1 MGEDTFAVL
10 LLIGR
15 PACGKSRIIDSLMHT
30 PPDVRRRRFRI
41 ASLDVLD
48 DFPMVWA
55 WLEEDR
61 ILSERLGQPRV
72 HTDADGC
79 FKYHYQW
86 HLLIERLSLEYHKR
100 LRDDPTWHD
109 HTTVI
114 VEFARGSEHGGYA
127 EAVSHLADDLLHR
140 AAVVYVQVSFEQSL
154 RRNRRRFRPE
164 RPDGI
169 LEHGVPEE
177 ILTRLYRD
185 DDWATF
191 SASDSDFLTVRA
203 VRVPYVVFENEEDV
217 RTGKPDQLAARLEA
231 ELGRLWELQ
240 GAR

>member
-72 HTDADGC
+72 HTDADGG
-79 FKYHYQW
+79 FKHP
-86 HLLIERLSLEYHKR
+86 LDGFSSPE
-100 LRDDPTWHD
+100 DM
-109 HTTVI
+109 
-114 VEFARGSEHGGYA
+114 
-127 EAVSHLADDLLHR
+127 
-140 AAVVYVQVSFEQSL
+140 VY
-154 RRNRRRFRPE
+154 
-164 RPDGI
+164 
-169 LEHGVPEE
+169 
-177 ILTRLYRD
+177 
-185 DDWATF
+185 
-191 SASDSDFLTVRA
+191 
-203 VRVPYVVFENEEDV
+203 
-217 RTGKPDQLAARLEA
+217 
-231 ELGRLWELQ
+231 
-240 GAR
+240 